1 MQQIETQSRGGP
13 PQHAKGTMVRES
25 ETIFLVRPGLAEDL
39 VDKIVERMRGI
50 VHRDGGKVIKVENWG
65 KKKTAYEVQRNFRA
79 IFIRFLYLG
88 GTGAVAEFER
98 NLRMTDDVMKY
109 QSVKVADE
117 VDASTRAVE
126 ADVKLPGDP
135 EMAERAGREPE
146 GFGAADF
153 GGRRDDLGDEG
164 ELPPDRK
171 STRLNSS
178 HGYISYAVFCLKKK
192 KTRRRRVA
200 GRGSTWRSIERLAA

>member
-1 MQQIETQSRGGP
+1 MREAMQQMETQGTGGA
-13 PQHAKGTMVRES
+13 PQHAKGTMLREY
-25 ETIFLVRPGLAEDL
+25 ETIFLVRPDLAEDL

-65 KKKTAYEVQRNFRA
+65 KKKTAYEVKRNFRA
-79 IFIRFLYLG
+79 IFVRFLYLG

-109 QSVKVADE
+109 QSVKIADE

-135 EMAERAGREPE
+135 EMPERIGREPE
-146 GFGAADF
+146 GFGATDF
-153 GGRRDDLGDEG
+153 GGRRDDLGDET
-164 ELPPDRK
+164 ELPPE
-171 STRLNSS
+171 
-178 HGYISYAVFCLKKK
+178 A
-192 KTRRRRVA
+192 
-200 GRGSTWRSIERLAA
+200 E

>member
-1 MQQIETQSRGGP
+1 MQQTETTTAGGP
-13 PQHAKGTMVRES
+13 PQHAKGTRLREY
-25 ETIFLVRPGLAEDL
+25 ETIFLVKPDLAEDL

-65 KKKTAYEVQRNFRA
+65 KKKTAFEVKKNLRA

-88 GTGAVAEFER
+88 DTKAVAEFER

-109 QSVKVADE
+109 QSVKIADE

-135 EMAERAGREPE
+135 EMPERMGREPE
-146 GFGAADF
+146 PFGAPEF
-153 GGRRDDLGDEG
+153 GGRRDDLGDET
-164 ELPPDRK
+164 ELPPE
-171 STRLNSS
+171 
-178 HGYISYAVFCLKKK
+178 A
-192 KTRRRRVA
+192 
-200 GRGSTWRSIERLAA
+200 E